1 MIVVDLTAGF
11 GNQLFQYAACL
22 ALSKASGKP
31 MHVNRTKGSDHANR
45 DYREIFS
52 DTVYGAN
59 IPDTVITGR
68 YNGYIL
74 NTYKQA
80 YGAWDPHTIE
90 VSPIILLRGYFQYL
104 PPLIPILPQLRID
117 LFGQL
122 QMRYAKD
129 EIENAAFVHVRR
141 GDYLNPE
148 HKLPVQTK
156 EYFERG
162 IQYIESK
169 RNVDKWI
176 MISNDMAWC
185 KKQAWSKPD
194 IKFID
199 EPDEVRAFWWMLN
212 WSQGAVISNST
223 YSWWGAILGAHFKG
237 SPVVYPKV
245 WHLEHK
251 PNLFPAKWTPL

>member
-1 MIVVDLTAGF
+1 MIVVELASGF
-11 GNQLFQYAACL
+11 GNQLFQYAASL
-22 ALSKASGKP
+22 ALSKTSGNP
-31 MHVNRTKGSDHANR
+31 IHLNRTKGSDHGNR
-45 DYREIFS
+45 DYREIFTG
-52 DTVYGAN
+52 TVYGAD
-59 IPDTVITGR
+59 ITDTVITGR

-80 YGAWDPHTIE
+80 YGAWDPRTIK

-129 EIENAAFVHVRR
+129 PIENAAFIHVRR
-141 GDYLNPE
+141 GDYLNLE
-148 HKLPVQTK
+148 NNLPVQTK

-162 IQYIESK
+162 IQYIDSK
-169 RNVDKWI
+169 KNIDKWI
-176 MISNDMAWC
+176 MISNDIPWC
-185 KKQAWSKPD
+185 KKQKWSRDD
-194 IKFID
+194 IEFID
-199 EPDEVRAFWWMLN
+199 EPDEVRLFWWMLN
-212 WSQGAVISNST
+212 WTQGAVISNST
-223 YSWWGAILGAHFKG
+223 YSWWGAILGAHNKG

-251 PNLFPAKWTPL
+251 PTLFPDKWICL